1 MDKRSVLDQ
10 KCLLYGGQYIY
21 GEKTLVGL
29 WKKSAK
35 QYLKGSLVTHLTIMN
50 WTLWGTGKRCEL
62 ASMYSVKANQRVEP
76 VETKYFGYTTGRV
89 QQKLS
94 ISTTNYQWWLM
105 INCT

>member
-35 QYLKGSLVTHLTIMN
+35 QYLKGSLVTHLTILN
-50 WTLWGTGKRCEL
+50 
-62 ASMYSVKANQRVEP
+62 
-76 VETKYFGYTTGRV
+76 
-89 QQKLS
+89 
-94 ISTTNYQWWLM
+94 
-105 INCT
+105 